1 MKKRPLY
8 SVDVY
13 IEAVRI
19 AEQLGHNYIG
29 TAHFVYAFLRLTDQ
43 KSFANFAY
51 KYLTEQIGVYKPRRL
66 QGLYY
71 TKVLMEHYEKSVN
84 SEYVIMSIYRDKE
97 CEGGKILDA
106 IARGA

>member
-1 MKKRPLY
+1 MKRKVLY

-19 AEQLGHNYIG
+19 AERLGHDYIG

-71 TKVLMEHYEKSVN
+71 TKILMEHYEKSVN
-84 SEYVIMSIYRDKE
+84 PEYVIMSIYRDKE

-106 IARGA
+106 ITRGA